1 MRQII
6 SYQRPETGGRVTRI
20 SVPSEAETLR
30 QVRRLEA
37 LGYAIVDVSPIS
49 PGPVATHRVRQ
60 LATVR

>member
-6 SYQRPETGGRVTRI
+6 CYQRPETGSVLARI
-20 SVPSEAETLR
+20 SVPDEAVTLR

-37 LGYAIVDVSPIS
+37 LGYTVVDVTPSS
-49 PGPVATHRVRQ
+49 SGHPVMRRGLQ